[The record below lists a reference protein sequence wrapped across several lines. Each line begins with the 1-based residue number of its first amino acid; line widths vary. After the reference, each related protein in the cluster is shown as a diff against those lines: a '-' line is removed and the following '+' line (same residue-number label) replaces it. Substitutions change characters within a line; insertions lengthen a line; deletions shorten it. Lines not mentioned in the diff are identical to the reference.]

1 MLSEFAALI
10 PVVER
15 ILQHPHREIVVDT
28 PLVQLEEL
36 TEPETEGFLEL
47 VTDAGTLAP
56 AKDSLVH
63 FEVED
68 RRYQFTHVYDQRPRV
83 SYDTYPNRFL
93 RWFLGRWRDALAADD
108 PTRRRIDGLIASSI
122 LKSVGALQHVSADHS
137 VLRKDPN
144 YREILLASVRLSQAL
159 QDPRTAAPTEPESAG

>member
-1 MLSEFAALI
+1 MELRAFEALI

-15 ILQHPHREIVVDT
+15 ILVHPHREIVVDT

-36 TEPETEGFLEL
+36 TDPETEAFLEL

-56 AKDSLVH
+56 AKDQLVH
-63 FEVED
+63 FEVEG
-68 RRYQFTHVYDQRPRV
+68 RNYKFTHVYDQRPRV
-83 SYDTYPNRFL
+83 SFDTYPNRFL
-93 RWFLGRWRDALAADD
+93 RWFLGRWRDALD
-108 PTRRRIDGLIASSI
+108 PQDAIRRRIDGLIASSV

-144 YREILLASVRLSQAL
+144 YREILLASVRLSQLLA
-159 QDPRTAAPTEPESAG
+159 T